1 MPSRANLSH
10 SPINRVTSRQSRS
23 RPATP
28 MASCMKRRKH
38 PWNCAGSSSRN
49 TRLNVSWLGTPW
61 RSRRSCRRNAALA
74 RPNTAMSEQSSPPH
88 NMVQKPITGIS
99 CRSCGVLTSRGTLQ
113 RGKAGRK
120 PLHGT
125 PTQQNSMVRTRHH
138 AAPQPSVPRQMSNAI
153 PLPSTHGAEAN
164 DRVEPGGDG
173 LHGKWRS
180 GRVGRRSQTA
190 DRPSATSA
198 SAPSPS
204 AGSPSAASAPPWT
217 SGPSRS

>member
-1 MPSRANLSH
+1 MGSPVQVDRVRHLITSTLGWEEMPSRANLSH

-125 PTQQNSMVRTRHH
+125 PTQQNSMVRLDTMLRRNPPHPDKCQMPFPYRPH
-138 AAPQPSVPRQMSNAI
+138 MVPRPTIGSSPVAMAYTASGDQ
-153 PLPSTHGAEAN
+153 
-164 DRVEPGGDG
+164 GG
-173 LHGKWRS
+173 
-180 GRVGRRSQTA
+180 
-190 DRPSATSA
+190 
-198 SAPSPS
+198 
-204 AGSPSAASAPPWT
+204 
-217 SGPSRS
+217 